1 MKKDPEVIRKGAVT
15 KGPEQKTMGETM
27 NGISRTTDPDKINT
41 TSLAFIGDAVY
52 SVYVRRHV
60 LQCESSDHDK
70 MHRMAVSYVRAE
82 SQAAVI
88 KALMDEPDTLSAELK
103 TLVKRARNH
112 RSHSKPRH
120 ADAVTYKWSTAFEA
134 LIGYLYL
141 KEETE
146 LMEDLIGRAI
156 GITEMKNE
164 GSMEK

>member
-1 MKKDPEVIRKGAVT
+1 M
-15 KGPEQKTMGETM
+15 MGETK
-27 NGISRTTDPDKINT
+27 NGINRIDPEKINT

-60 LQCESSDHDK
+60 LLYESNDHDK

-82 SQAAVI
+82 AQAAVI

-103 TLVKRARNH
+103 SLVKRARNH

-141 KEETE
+141 SGETE
-146 LMEDLIGRAI
+146 QMEGLIGKAI
-156 GITEMKNE
+156 CITEENR
-164 GSMEK
+164 

>member
-1 MKKDPEVIRKGAVT
+1 M
-15 KGPEQKTMGETM
+15 MGETK
-27 NGISRTTDPDKINT
+27 NGISRIDPEKINT

-60 LQCESSDHDK
+60 LLRESNDHDK

-82 SQAAVI
+82 AQAAVI

-103 TLVKRARNH
+103 SLVKRARNH

-141 KEETE
+141 SGETE
-146 LMEDLIGRAI
+146 QMEGLIGKAI
-156 GITEMKNE
+156 GITEENR
-164 GSMEK
+164 